1 MGRDDKQKT
10 RDKNKA
16 TLPQTP
22 ANDIAGPNNEDLEFA
37 NEVGELYDFEQ
48 KPGFGPTGVEKKR

>member
-22 ANDIAGPNNEDLEFA
+22 ANDIAGPNSEDLEFA